1 MRVYNSGAWNMI
13 YLIWMLVARGY
24 ISWKTFESCPSKR
37 SPSLNLSFVRRAD
50 SLDFAQNN
58 TSPFLVHTS
67 PLQCKIS
74 ARKTVWVYDASS
86 FLSSNSLV
94 STPTAALLKVA
105 RTHSN
110 SPFRPPTNP
119 IRGVETLEPAP
130 ISPIRSTLISSVVS
144 DRVLSSSLAP
154 RLSTSLLNLWNGVN
168 RVSRGGASQVVSRDP
183 DIALAELLE
192 SAVYQPSKLRD
203 FDVPD
208 LLNLSFHSLP
218 TRCSWVIR
226 VIVTFISPVYSVN
239 LTSYFAEKWKMF
251 AINIA
256 DKYASLRSFTIECEK
271 ADESCR

>member
-24 ISWKTFESCPSKR
+24 ISWKIFESCPSKR
-37 SPSLNLSFVRRAD
+37 SPSLNLSFVRRVD

-130 ISPIRSTLISSVVS
+130 ISPIRSTLISSV
-144 DRVLSSSLAP
+144 DLGDTLESSRGFGSCPFFQSCTTAFHESLESVKRCQPCLTRRSEPSRISWP
-154 RLSTSLLNLWNGVN
+154 RY
-168 RVSRGGASQVVSRDP
+168 RVSRAPRECSIP
-183 DIALAELLE
+183 AEQTPRLWC
-192 SAVYQPSKLRD
+192 PG
-203 FDVPD
+203 
-208 LLNLSFHSLP
+208 
-218 TRCSWVIR
+218 
-226 VIVTFISPVYSVN
+226 
-239 LTSYFAEKWKMF
+239 
-251 AINIA
+251 
-256 DKYASLRSFTIECEK
+256 FT
-271 ADESCR
+271 